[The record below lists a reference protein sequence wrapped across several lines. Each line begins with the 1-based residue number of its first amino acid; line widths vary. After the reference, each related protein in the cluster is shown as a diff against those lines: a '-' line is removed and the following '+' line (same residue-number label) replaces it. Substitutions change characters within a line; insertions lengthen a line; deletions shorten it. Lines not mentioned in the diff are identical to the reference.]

1 MGSPHHSTPES
12 RVGPLF
18 TPLGRASPTGIGD
31 RQAGGRGTVP
41 VWKPTRERTASGL
54 PAKNHRETDDQSEE
68 LLPTG
73 GLLPAPARRFGITD
87 SQQWIDLC
95 G

>member
-1 MGSPHHSTPES
+1 MRPPHPSTPES

-18 TPLGRASPTGIGD
+18 TALGAGPTGIGD

-41 VWKPTRERTASGL
+41 VWKPARGRVTSGL
-54 PAKNHRETDDQSEE
+54 PARDHRETDDHAEE
-68 LLPTG
+68 IFPAG